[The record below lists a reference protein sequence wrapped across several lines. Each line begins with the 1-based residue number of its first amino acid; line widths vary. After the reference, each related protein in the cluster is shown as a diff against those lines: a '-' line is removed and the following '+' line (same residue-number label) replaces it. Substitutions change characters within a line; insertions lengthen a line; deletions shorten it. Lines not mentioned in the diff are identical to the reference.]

1 MVERPSMRKL
11 ISYIACSVDGYIAG
25 PSGEIDWLFTDQD
38 YGYTEFISTVDTVV
52 MGRKTYDLSLT
63 FDPYP
68 YQDLRGFVFSRLPR
82 NPDDH
87 VTFVSTDFAEFMTE
101 LKEGHGRNIWLVGGG
116 QLLGEAVTNDLLDEL
131 ILSIHPI
138 ILGDGVPLF
147 PQGLPTRWLHYL
159 RSEPFNTGLVQ
170 IWYGRP
176 VPGSDGPEAA

>member
-1 MVERPSMRKL
+1 V
-11 ISYIACSVDGYIAG
+11 
-25 PSGEIDWLFTDQD
+25 
-38 YGYTEFISTVDTVV
+38 
-52 MGRKTYDLSLT
+52 
-63 FDPYP
+63 
-68 YQDLRGFVFSRLPR
+68 
-82 NPDDH
+82 
-87 VTFVSTDFAEFMTE
+87 TE

-116 QLLGEAVTNDLLDEL
+116 QLLGEAVTYDLLDEL

-147 PQGLPTRWLHYL
+147 PPGLPTRRLHYL